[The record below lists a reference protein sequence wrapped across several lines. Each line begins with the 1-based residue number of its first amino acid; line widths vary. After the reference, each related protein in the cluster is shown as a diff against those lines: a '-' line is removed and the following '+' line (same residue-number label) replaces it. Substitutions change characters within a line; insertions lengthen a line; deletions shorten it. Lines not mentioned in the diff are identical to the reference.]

1 MELYH
6 YLPSYPDFYN
16 NLSDV
21 IGSDDEKDELPYT
34 SLLKKKEFF
43 ENKLA
48 RTEENPS
55 TKKKG
60 SLMKHQTFIARFM
73 SSHTP
78 YNGILL
84 MHQPGTGKTCAS
96 VAAIE
101 KIRNENS
108 DFKRALVI
116 MKGQSLIDNYRN
128 ELVYK
133 CTDGLYVP
141 ESSDDTDLSLSQIEK
156 RKRKN
161 LRRNVSKFYIF
172 KTFETFSKEI
182 ADMFKNMSIETI
194 KDLYKNMIVVID
206 EVHNLRQNKSST
218 QYGNI
223 HRFLHTISN
232 CKIILMTGTPMRDE
246 PSEIADIM
254 NLILPLGDD
263 HQIKTKEDFNQE
275 YLDDNGVLSSL
286 TKKNELKK
294 FLKGRVSYLKGMKSE
309 VSKAFVGH
317 LLETKHVLLYPVE
330 MESVQAEIYNDTY
343 TQEEKVKGS
352 SEEDNEDGS
361 DDDVGDDKVKANP
374 KKKKGA
380 FYLRSRMASLF
391 VYPDKRTGK
400 DGFEQNIKKIPPSI
414 SNPSGGYS
422 MSDSLRKAIMDGVD
436 VKSDINERKA
446 RMLSNIRKYGCK
458 YAECI
463 EKILDSP
470 NESHFVYMEFVKN
483 SGAILF
489 TKLLELFKFT
499 DSIGKIEGPR
509 LRYAL
514 LTGEK
519 STEITSLIE
528 TFNNDNN
535 ATGKYINV
543 IIGSSVLAEGFTLKN
558 VQNVHILTPSW
569 NFSETDQV
577 IARAFRLFSHDSLKE
592 QLEKNIIVK
601 IYLYCAIFNH
611 DLDRSIDW
619 RMFQTSED
627 KDIAI
632 KSIERVL
639 KEISVDCALNKD
651 RNIEIGD
658 NTRECEYME
667 CEYKCEEEPYTFN
680 ETDLDTST
688 YNLYYDDDAMKDYIS
703 DISDVFQSRYK
714 ITFSEL
720 IEHTKH
726 NKHNNHNNRQTLMKA
741 IHHMISNNY
750 LIKDKLGFHC
760 FLRQQHDYLYLTHTL
775 KANHTFLDVYY
786 VEHFPLQQ
794 NLYNEHFNVLENT
807 RISEL
812 CRTVTSDDAMKSE
825 NITKFPIEVQEIMLK
840 LAIQHESIVDL
851 NEKSI
856 KNRDAILSH
865 FKNKRFA
872 GNTDD
877 TIIITVKKPYQC
889 FSISSETWS
898 QCTQEQEK
906 FVTTLIDAQ
915 RTIPFERDYVG
926 QFVVNKKG
934 NSKFKIINLRATH
947 EAGPDNKRQ
956 QSTGKSCGSYK
967 KDKLLDIIDNVKV
980 EIDDITDDKFKEQV
994 GLSFTESIETLV
1006 EHVKNGPPQ
1015 FNPIRDLYTPEE
1027 LMQKIRES
1035 KDDLIRI
1042 LYWGS
1047 SSTNDMCDRLREW
1060 FTKHDLMYDVDYQK
1074 IKK

>member
-16 NLSDV
+16 NLSEV
-21 IGSDDEKDELPYT
+21 IGSDDEEDDLPYT
-34 SLLKKKEFF
+34 SVLKKKEFF

-48 RTEENPS
+48 RTEDKP
-55 TKKKG
+55 KKAG
-60 SLMKHQTFIARFM
+60 DLMKHQTFIARFM

-101 KIRNENS
+101 KIRNENN

-116 MKGQSLIDNYRN
+116 MKGQGLIDNYRN
-128 ELVYK
+128 ELVYN
-133 CTDGLYVP
+133 CTDGIYVP
-141 ESSDDTDLSLSQIEK
+141 ENEWDDTDLSVSQIKNRKK
-156 RKRKN
+156 RKLRKR
-161 LRRNVSKFYIF
+161 LSSFYTF

-182 ADMFKNMSIETI
+182 ADMFKNMTTETI
-194 KDLYKNMIVVID
+194 KNIYKNMIVVID
-206 EVHNLRQNKSST
+206 EVHNLRQNKSSK
-218 QYGNI
+218 QYNNI

-254 NLILPLGDD
+254 NLILPRNN
-263 HQIKTKEDFNQE
+263 QIKTKDNFNNE
-275 YLDDNGVLSSL
+275 YLDSDNVLSSL
-286 TKKNELKK
+286 PKQIELKK
-294 FLKGRVSYLKGMKSE
+294 LLRGRVSYLKSMKSD
-309 VSKAFVGH
+309 VSKVFVGEP
-317 LLETKHVLLYPVE
+317 LNTKHVILYEVE
-330 MESVQAEIYNDTY
+330 MESVQAEIYNEIY
-343 TQEEKVKGS
+343 TQEEKVTGS
-352 SEEDNEDGS
+352 SEEDNEDSGS
-361 DDDVGDDKVKANP
+361 DDDDDGVSDASKAKADP

-400 DGFEQNIKKIPPSI
+400 DGFEKNIKKMPPSRF
-414 SNPSGGYS
+414 NPSGYS
-422 MSDSLRKAIMDGVD
+422 MSDSLRTAIMDGVAVID
-436 VKSDINERKA
+436 GVKEKTEK
-446 RMLSNIRKYGCK
+446 MLSNIRKYGCK

-463 EKILDSP
+463 QKILDSP
-470 NESHFVYMEFVKN
+470 DESHFVYMEFVQN

-499 DSIGKIEGPR
+499 DSSIGRIDEARP
-509 LRYAL
+509 RYAL

-519 STEITSLIE
+519 SSEITSLIE
-528 TFNNDNN
+528 TFNGANN
-535 ATGKYINV
+535 ATGRYINV

-577 IARAFRLFSHDSLKE
+577 IARAFRLFSHESLKE
-592 QLEKNIIVK
+592 QSEKSIIVK

-611 DLDRSIDW
+611 DLERSIDW
-619 RMFQTSED
+619 RMFKTSED

-651 RNIEIGD
+651 RNIEMVD

-667 CEYKCEEEPYTFN
+667 CAYICEEEPYEFN
-680 ETDLDTST
+680 AETDLDTST
-688 YNLYYDDDAMKDYIS
+688 YNLYYDSDAINHYIS
-703 DISDVFQSRYK
+703 IISTIFQSRYK

-720 IEHTKH
+720 LRDH
-726 NKHNNHNNRQTLMKA
+726 NKDRQTLMKA

-750 LIKDKLGFHC
+750 VIKDKLGFHC
-760 FLRQQHDYLYLTHTL
+760 FLRQEHDYLYLTHTL

-807 RISEL
+807 RIAEL
-812 CRTVTSDDAMKSE
+812 CRTVTAADAMKSDH
-825 NITKFPIEVQEIMLK
+825 ITKFPIDVQEMMLK
-840 LAIQHESIVDL
+840 LAIQHEFVIDL

-889 FSISSETWS
+889 FSIASQTWS
-898 QCTQEQEK
+898 ECTHEQEK
-906 FVTTLIDAQ
+906 FVTNLIDTQ
-915 RTIPFERDYVG
+915 RTIPFDPDQDNGYVG
-926 QFVVNKKG
+926 QFVFEKDVG
-934 NSKFKIINLRATH
+934 KFKIIDMRATY
-947 EAGPDNKRQ
+947 EAGKDNKRQ
-956 QSTGKSCGSYK
+956 QSTGRDCETLK
-967 KDKLLDIIDNVKV
+967 KDKILDIIDRVKV
-980 EIDDITDDKFKEQV
+980 EMDDITPAQFIDKVEIS
-994 GLSFTESIETLV
+994 LTESRETLV
-1006 EHVKNGPPQ
+1006 DYVYSVPLKKS
-1015 FNPIRDLYTPEE
+1015 FNAIRKLYTKQE
-1027 LMQKIRES
+1027 LSEKSR
-1035 KDDLIRI
+1035 DDLIRI

-1047 SSTNDMCDRLREW
+1047 CTVVNMCNRLNEW
-1060 FTKHDLMYDVDYQK
+1060 FSKHDLMYDIDNQK
-1074 IKK
+1074 IIKK

>member
-16 NLSDV
+16 NLSEV
-21 IGSDDEKDELPYT
+21 IGSDDDEYDLPYT

-48 RTEENPS
+48 RTEDKP
-55 TKKKG
+55 KKAG
-60 SLMKHQTFIARFM
+60 DLMKHQTFIARFM

-116 MKGQSLIDNYRN
+116 MKGQGLIDNYRN
-128 ELVYK
+128 ELVYN
-133 CTDGLYVP
+133 CTDGIYVP
-141 ESSDDTDLSLSQIEK
+141 ENESYDDTDLSVSQIK
-156 RKRKN
+156 NRKRRK
-161 LRRNVSKFYIF
+161 LRKRLSSFYTF

-182 ADMFKNMSIETI
+182 ADMFKNMTIETI
-194 KDLYKNMIVVID
+194 KNLYKNMIVVID
-206 EVHNLRQNKSST
+206 EVHNLRQNKSSK
-218 QYGNI
+218 QYNNI
-223 HRFLHTISN
+223 YRFLHTISN
-232 CKIILMTGTPMRDE
+232 SKIILMTGTPMRDE

-254 NLILPLGDD
+254 NLILPRDK
-263 HQIKTKEDFNQE
+263 QIETKDDFNHE
-275 YLDDNGVLSSL
+275 YLDSDNVLSSL
-286 TKKNELKK
+286 PKQIELKK
-294 FLKGRVSYLKGMKSE
+294 LLRGRVSYLRGMKSDVTKE
-309 VSKAFVGH
+309 FIGD
-317 LLETKHVLLYPVE
+317 LLKTKHVLLYPVE
-330 MESVQAEIYNDTY
+330 MESVQAEIYNETY
-343 TQEEKVKGS
+343 TLEEKVKGS

-361 DDDVGDDKVKANP
+361 DDDVGGDAKAKSDP

-400 DGFEQNIKKIPPSI
+400 DGFEKNIKKMPPSRF
-414 SNPSGGYS
+414 NPSGGYS
-422 MSDSLRKAIMDGVD
+422 MTESLRTAIMDGVAVID
-436 VKSDINERKA
+436 GIKEKKEK
-446 RMLSNIRKYGCK
+446 MLSNIRKYGCK

-463 EKILDSP
+463 EKILASP
-470 NESHFVYMEFVKN
+470 DESHFVYMEFVQN

-499 DSIGKIEGPR
+499 DSSIGRIDEPR

-519 STEITSLIE
+519 SSEITSLIE
-528 TFNNDNN
+528 TFNGANN
-535 ATGKYINV
+535 ATGEYINV

-577 IARAFRLFSHDSLKE
+577 IARAFRLFSHESLKE
-592 QLEKNIIVK
+592 QSEKSIIVK

-611 DLDRSIDW
+611 DLERSIDW
-619 RMFQTSED
+619 RMFKTSED

-639 KEISVDCALNKD
+639 KEISVDCALNKE
-651 RNIEIGD
+651 RNIEMVD
-658 NTRECEYME
+658 NTRECEYMD
-667 CEYKCEEEPYTFN
+667 CAYICEEEPYEFN
-680 ETDLDTST
+680 AETDLDTST
-688 YNLYYDDDAMKDYIS
+688 YNLYYDSDAINHYIS
-703 DISDVFQSRYK
+703 IISTIFQSRYK

-720 IEHTKH
+720 LR
-726 NKHNNHNNRQTLMKA
+726 NHNNDRQTLMKA

-750 LIKDKLGFHC
+750 VIKDKLGFHC
-760 FLRQQHDYLYLTHTL
+760 FLRQEHDYLYLTHTL

-807 RISEL
+807 RIAEL
-812 CRTVTSDDAMKSE
+812 CRTVTSDELKSDH
-825 NITKFPIEVQEIMLK
+825 ITKFPIDVQEMMLK
-840 LAIQHESIVDL
+840 LAIQHESVEL

-889 FSISSETWS
+889 FSIASQTWS
-898 QCTQEQEK
+898 ECTQEQEK
-906 FVTTLIDAQ
+906 FVTNLIDTQ
-915 RTIPFERDYVG
+915 RIIPFEQDYVG
-926 QFVVNKKG
+926 QFVVDRKG
-934 NSKFKIINLRATH
+934 NGKFKIINLRATH
-947 EAGPDNKRQ
+947 EAGKDNKRQ
-956 QSTGKSCGSYK
+956 QSTGRVCKTIP
-967 KDKLLDIIDNVKV
+967 KDEILAIIDTLKV
-980 EIDDITDDKFKEQV
+980 EMDDITPDQFKTQF
-994 GLSFTESIETLV
+994 GLSFSERLSTLV
-1006 EHVKNGPPQ
+1006 EHIYLIDKDGDLNAK
-1015 FNPIRDLYTPEE
+1015 FNAIRDLYTKEE
-1027 LMQKIRES
+1027 LQA
-1035 KDDLIRI
+1035 KDRGDLIRI
-1042 LYWGS
+1042 LFWGS
-1047 SSTNDMCDRLREW
+1047 SPVVSMCRRLNEW
-1060 FTKHDLMYDVDYQK
+1060 FTIHDLMYDIDNQK
-1074 IKK
+1074 IIKK